1 MGTHFKGSKK
11 ETLALNTYIK
21 LVRAAETVTARINSH
36 ILKKGLTESQFGI
49 LDALYHIGPLCQR
62 ELGIKIL
69 KSGGNIT
76 HVIDNLEKLGFVKR
90 ERGTDRRYFTVNLT
104 RQGEILMDKIF
115 PKHVENVVKEFE
127 VLSEEELK
135 QLQHLCKLI
144 GIKEK
149 TTVKV

>member
-11 ETLALNTYIK
+11 ETLVLNTYIK

-62 ELGIKIL
+62 ELGVKIL

-90 ERGTDRRYFTVNLT
+90 ERGTDRRYFTVNIT

-115 PKHVENVVKEFE
+115 PKHVESVVKEFD

-149 TTVKV
+149 TTAKV

>member
-11 ETLALNTYIK
+11 ETLVLNTYIK
-21 LVRAAETVTARINSH
+21 LVRAAETVTARINSY
-36 ILKKGLTESQFGI
+36 ILKKGITESQFGI

-90 ERGTDRRYFTVNLT
+90 ERGADRRYFTVSIT
-104 RQGEILMDKIF
+104 RQGEILMEKIF
-115 PKHVENVVKEFE
+115 PKHVENVVKEFD

-135 QLQHLCKLI
+135 QLQHLCKLV

-149 TTVKV
+149 TTAKV